1 VSCLKKTYII
11 TSNTAKADQL
21 SIGMA
26 VRKLP
31 VLVKNIETGDTV
43 EYATMT
49 EAGKALDVTRQTI
62 SSCVKSGRLLK
73 NIYIITPKASS
84 APTP

>member
-1 VSCLKKTYII
+1 
-11 TSNTAKADQL
+11 
-21 SIGMA
+21 
-26 VRKLP
+26 
-31 VLVKNIETGDTV
+31 
-43 EYATMT
+43 MT

-73 NIYIITPKASS
+73 NIYIITSKASS